1 MKVALMQ
8 PYFFP
13 YIGYFQLIHAVDEF
27 VIFDQAQ
34 YMRRGWMNR
43 NRILNG
49 QKETAYFHITVE
61 KAPRETKIKHI
72 LINHS
77 INWKEKL
84 FQQLNYYHKAPNYA
98 FVMDFLNESLDFHMT
113 SLSEVNTFLLKRV
126 CELLAI
132 DTKIT
137 VLSKEFPMITGANEA
152 DEWGIQVAKALNA
165 TTYINAIG
173 GIELYNQQKY
183 VANNLKIQFIKS
195 NLKSYEQYDHV
206 FTSGLSILDV
216 MMFNDLV
223 EIKMMLDS
231 YELIGKAGVSVE

>member
-1 MKVALMQ
+1 MRVALMQ

-13 YIGYFQLIHAVDEF
+13 YLGYFQLIHAVDEF

-34 YMRRGWMNR
+34 YIRRGWINR
-43 NRILNG
+43 NRILNA
-49 QKETAYFHITVE
+49 QKESIYIHIPVE

-77 INWKEKL
+77 SNWKENI
-84 FQQLNYYHKAPNYA
+84 FYQLHYYHKAPNYA
-98 FVMDFLNESLDFHMT
+98 FVMDFLDECFDSGMT
-113 SLSEVNTFLLKRV
+113 SISELNTILLKKV

-137 VLSKEFPMITGANEA
+137 VLSKEFPMITEATEA
-152 DEWGIQVAKALNA
+152 DEWGIQVAKALKA

-173 GIELYNQQKY
+173 GIDFYNEQKY
-183 VANNLKIQFIKS
+183 CANNLAIQFIQP
-195 NLKSYEQYDHV
+195 NLKSYKQYNHI
-206 FTSGLSILDV
+206 FIPGLSIIDV
-216 MMFNDLV
+216 LMFNDLN

-231 YELIGKAGVSVE
+231 YELIGKAGVSVK